1 MTSSDINCFT
11 LSNIGNMA
19 TRRNAENMAIPLC
32 LPNNCQWSAATGEYI
47 KTGERRSSLYVV
59 DEALQKLRTVRG
71 KNFLVAILVENALCD
86 HGSALSTNCRYGRY
100 NQLVYR
106 KRLMLPL
113 LHFLDLA
120 ITTNVMQL
128 FKIVSI
134 ISFKFLQ
141 IRTGFWI
148 IIVVK
153 KLIFFFN
160 LRTALVSVY
169 QLEMDS
175 NSLY

>member
-1 MTSSDINCFT
+1 MTSRDINCFT
-11 LSNIGNMA
+11 LSNLGNMA
-19 TRRNAENMAIPLC
+19 TRRNAENIAIPLC

-47 KTGERRSSLYVV
+47 KTGERRSSLNVV

-71 KNFLVAILVENALCD
+71 KNFLVAILVENALCH

-106 KRLMLPL
+106 KRLMSPL

-134 ISFKFLQ
+134 ITFKFLD
-141 IRTGFWI
+141 
-148 IIVVK
+148 VVR
-153 KLIFFFN
+153 IY
-160 LRTALVSVY
+160 VS
-169 QLEMDS
+169 S
-175 NSLY
+175 SG